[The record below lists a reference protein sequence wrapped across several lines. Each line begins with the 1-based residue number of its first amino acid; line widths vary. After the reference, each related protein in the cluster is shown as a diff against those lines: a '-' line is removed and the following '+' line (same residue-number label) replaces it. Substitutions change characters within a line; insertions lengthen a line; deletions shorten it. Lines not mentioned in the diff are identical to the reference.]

1 MLRKD
6 AGFALLEL
14 VKGGIYLAR
23 SFTGEEAE
31 LSEVGEGAAAAPS
44 TWACRRLR
52 MGSWRLGGQ
61 PGNRAQIHEHRAR
74 EYRHVQRELQ
84 PHSRSRWRAD
94 PEASA
99 VERETSKQR
108 GRQRREKHYRN
119 DSDRERSDPP
129 GQGREQQDAACELEW
144 RQTQREQVD
153 EHGRHDRERRGA
165 IRELQRVA
173 DLVDARV
180 NEYGSHGYADREH
193 RIVATRIVGRHHRT
207 LPVEAGIPAADHAS
221 HPPVKT
227 LTLLKPRLS
236 NALATSRLSW
246 HSPPAQYTMNGLS
259 VAAFSERDRC
269 R

>member
-1 MLRKD
+1 
-6 AGFALLEL
+6 
-14 VKGGIYLAR
+14 
-23 SFTGEEAE
+23 
-31 LSEVGEGAAAAPS
+31 
-44 TWACRRLR
+44 
-52 MGSWRLGGQ
+52 MGSRRRRGQ

-74 EYRHVQRELQ
+74 EQHHVQRELQ
-84 PHSRSRWRAD
+84 PHSRSRWRAH

-119 DSDRERSDPP
+119 NSDRERSDPP
-129 GQGREQQDAACELEW
+129 GPWPEQQDAACDLEW
-144 RQTQREQVD
+144 RQTHHEQVD
-153 EHGRHDRERRGA
+153 EHRRHDRERSSA
-165 IRELQRVA
+165 IGELQRVA
-173 DLVDARV
+173 ELVDARV

-193 RIVATRIVGRHHRT
+193 RIVATRIARRHHRM

-246 HSPPAQYTMNGLS
+246 HSPPR
-259 VAAFSERDRC
+259 SEEHTSELQSL
-269 R
+269 